1 MAYFPHAYKKVFV
14 AAAVDTAGGTTSD
27 ALTAG
32 QVAILDKTFTSV
44 APGAVAAGG
53 LYTLAQGSFH
63 TVDKLGP
70 HHGGYQESV
79 KSKGINPKYVSKIW
93 TVAAAAPTNAILTVE
108 AEGDCFKC
116 GVERYLR
123 LDIKGSPALRFLGRN
138 AYFVAD
144 WTSYCCATGQT
155 TVDPYTVL
163 STWAEQIA
171 GDPLV
176 SPFVQAV
183 VEKWDAAA
191 NEGAG
196 AWVSSAGHT
205 VTTSGHGKFRI
216 KLTGAYVDTKFGD
229 CSFAPTDF
237 YEREPVQLLAS
248 EIDETGDACNVA
260 CTTITEVQRGEQ
272 GNGFGESVLREFIL
286 SNRYAQEDFQTD
298 PRMREVLNDIA
309 LAGVSRSASYT
320 SVNIL
325 HSIPRSYNP
334 SGMHNSDQYLL
345 TIYAV
350 DGSGEATDIATLA
363 GAIATAAGISVE
375 AY

>member
-1 MAYFPHAYKKVFV
+1 MAYFPHAYKKVFIASDIDV
-14 AAAVDTAGGTTSD
+14 AGGVTSD

-32 QVAILDKTFTSV
+32 QVALLDKSYTSIDP
-44 APGAVAAGG
+44 ASVAAGG
-53 LYTLAQGSFH
+53 MYILAQGSFH

-70 HHGGYQESV
+70 FHGGYQESV
-79 KSKGINPKYVSKIW
+79 KSKGINPKFVSKLW
-93 TVAAAAPTNAILTVE
+93 TVDAATPTNAILTVE

-144 WTSYCCATGQT
+144 WTNYCCATDQE

-183 VEKWDAAA
+183 VEEWDAQA
-191 NEGAG
+191 EE
-196 AWVSSAGHT
+196 WVSAAGHT
-205 VTTSGHGKFRI
+205 VTTSNHGKFRI

-248 EIDETGDACNVA
+248 EIDETGNACNVA

-272 GNGFGESVLREFIL
+272 GNGFGETVLREFIL

-298 PRMREVLNDIA
+298 PRMREILNDIA
-309 LAGVSRSASYT
+309 LTGVSRTASYKAF
-320 SVNIL
+320 NIL

-350 DGSGEATDIATLA
+350 AGSATEGKVQQILA
-363 GAIATAAGISVE
+363 GLETASGVTVE
-375 AY
+375 TY